1 MARWGLV
8 VTSDRVKEHPEQ
20 DETTPMLRRLLGEHG
35 HELVYTAIAGN
46 DPVEIL
52 YHIAAALREGAEI
65 VLVTGGTGPNPR
77 DISADLVSR
86 ICDRVLPGVGEEFR
100 RRSLEEGVANAVL
113 SRALACSFRDRLL
126 AVSPGSP
133 GAARLMAEL
142 LLEVGDHAIHQLR
155 GHRHE
160 HHKHYTHNHGRT
172 CRH

>member
-8 VTSDRVKEHPEQ
+8 VTSDRVKKSPEQ
-20 DETTPMLRRLLGEHG
+20 DETTPMLRSLLKEHG
-35 HELVYTAIAGN
+35 HELVYAAIAGN

-52 YHIAAALREGAEI
+52 HHVAAALHGGAEV

-86 ICDRVLPGVGEEFR
+86 ICDRILPGVGEEFR
-100 RRSLEEGVANAVL
+100 RRSLEQGVANAVL
-113 SRALACSFRDRLL
+113 SRAFACSFRDRLL
-126 AVSPGSP
+126 AVSPGNP

-142 LLEVGDHAIHQLR
+142 LLVVVDHALHQLR

-160 HHKHYTHNHGRT
+160 HHKHHGRST
-172 CRH
+172 SSHSMH